1 MFNYNFHH
9 PLDNLIKDDRLF
21 MMEAILPFVDDRMK
35 APLAMY
41 IKIMELQA
49 ILNALRDT
57 NYVNSCGLHKDI
69 NNQDDILS
77 ALAGCGFPDVRD
89 QFASMKKAMDMMK
102 TMEAMNTQQSTD
114 SLYKHYQSKAGESF
128 DSSESQSSQ
137 DIYSSVKDLFEK
149 YDMEGY

>member
-1 MFNYNFHH
+1 MFNGNFHH

-41 IKIMELQA
+41 IKIMELQT

-77 ALAGCGFPDVRD
+77 SLAGCGFPDIRD
-89 QFASMKKAMDMMK
+89 R
-102 TMEAMNTQQSTD
+102 
-114 SLYKHYQSKAGESF
+114 HYQSRTASETEGEENY
-128 DSSESQSSQ
+128 DNTESQSSQ

>member
-1 MFNYNFHH
+1 MNNHIRM
-9 PLDNLIKDDRLF
+9 LIR
-21 MMEAILPFVDDRMK
+21 IISK

-41 IKIMELQA
+41 IKIMELQT

-77 ALAGCGFPDVRD
+77 SLAGCGFPDIRN

-114 SLYKHYQSKAGESF
+114 SLYRHYQSRTASETEGEENY
-128 DSSESQSSQ
+128 DNTESQSSQ